1 MPRKIHID
9 NRLNAIV
16 EMTGEGMQAP
26 HEHFGF
32 YDMPAMYMPEMPAY
46 DPPVQPEWFD
56 MPIAPTPQPVMHEP
70 VVELQP
76 EPEMVSYTPDPISPE
91 MFQAL
96 MQQVSAEALSGPL
109 EPLDVHDVAQVN
121 RVLIDHGVEPMGSI
135 NGVPLEESLIE
146 IENEIFL
153 AQNGPVQMQ
162 QMINPFGAG
171 PML

>member
-9 NRLNAIV
+9 NRLNDIV

-32 YDMPAMYMPEMPAY
+32 YDMPAMYMPPMPAY
-46 DPPVQPEWFD
+46 EPPVQPEGFD
-56 MPIAPTPQPVMHEP
+56 IPIAPTLQPIMHEP
-70 VVELQP
+70 ISELEPQ
-76 EPEMVSYTPDPISPE
+76 PEMVSYAPDPISPE

-96 MQQVSAEALSGPL
+96 MQQASVEALSGPL
-109 EPLDVHDVAQVN
+109 EPLDVHDVALVN
-121 RVLIDHGVEPMGSI
+121 QILIDRGVEPMSNM

-153 AQNGPVQMQ
+153 AKNAPFEMQ
-162 QMINPFGAG
+162 TMDPFGPG
-171 PML
+171 PMM